1 MVDRVLRACDIAEER
16 LGKPPTGI
24 QIFEVVIESG
34 FNDFAFPVN
43 DVYKVCAIL
52 MSLLRE
58 HKLFCDKVGYTFTT
72 RRRENYFLFT
82 EIFDGMYPGY
92 TLGPK

>member
-1 MVDRVLRACDIAEER
+1 
-16 LGKPPTGI
+16 
-24 QIFEVVIESG
+24 
-34 FNDFAFPVN
+34 
-43 DVYKVCAIL
+43 